1 MAGKPPDPA
10 ARPAMLVWRI
20 VAERHAERVS
30 SGDGARRWGGRWN
43 PPGIAVIYSSSTLSL
58 AALELL
64 VHLDPDLAPEG
75 LVAAAAEL
83 PSEAPV
89 LALQPQRLPDGR
101 RSYPAPSQLRE
112 LGAEWIRGADSVAL
126 VVPSAVIPSESNVLL
141 NPAHPDFSRLRM
153 HSPEPFAFDPRLL
166 PAKPKRERSPPR
178 RKGKD
183 GP

>member
-1 MAGKPPDPA
+1 MVGKPPDPA
-10 ARPAMLVWRI
+10 ERPAMLVWRI
-20 VAERHAERVS
+20 VAERHAERVW

-43 PPGIAVIYSSSTLSL
+43 PPGTAVIYSSTTLSL

-83 PSEAPV
+83 PPEVSP
-89 LALQPQRLPDGR
+89 LALQPERLPDGWR
-101 RSYPAPSQLRE
+101 FYPAPSVLRE

-126 VVPSAVIPSESNVLL
+126 AVPSAVIPSESNVLL

-153 HSPEPFAFDPRLL
+153 HPPEPFAFDPRLL
-166 PAKPKRERSPPR
+166 PATPQRDRSSR
-178 RKGKD
+178 RKRKGRS
-183 GP
+183 

>member
-1 MAGKPPDPA
+1 
-10 ARPAMLVWRI
+10 MLVWRI
-20 VAERHAERVS
+20 VAERHAERVW

-43 PPGIAVIYSSSTLSL
+43 PPGTAVIYSSTTLSL

-83 PSEAPV
+83 PPEASV
-89 LALQPQRLPDGR
+89 LTLQPERLPDGW
-101 RSYPAPSQLRE
+101 RSYPAPAQLRE
-112 LGAEWIRGADSVAL
+112 LGAEWIREADSLAL
-126 VVPSAVIPSESNVLL
+126 VVPSAVIPSERNVLL

-166 PAKPKRERSPPR
+166 AGSPKRERSSR